1 MNWLREREKFLPKWQ
16 IRNRVLMLPD
26 QNSMCW
32 LKQPSQIAQSRVNAG
47 VHNPSEIN
55 EGEILGKA
63 TGAAIVASPAFQAD
77 LAQVRSEV

>member
-1 MNWLREREKFLPKWQ
+1 MGSFTLAVVLGAVFPDKRQVFLD
-16 IRNRVLMLPD
+16 RAA
-26 QNSMCW
+26 
-32 LKQPSQIAQSRVNAG
+32 QIAQSRVNAG